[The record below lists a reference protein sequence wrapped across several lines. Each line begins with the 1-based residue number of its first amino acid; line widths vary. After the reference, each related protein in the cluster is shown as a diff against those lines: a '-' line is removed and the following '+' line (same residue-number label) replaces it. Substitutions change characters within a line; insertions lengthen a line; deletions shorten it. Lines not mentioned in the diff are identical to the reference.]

1 MEHPAIRVS
10 DADREHA
17 VALLREHHGA
27 GRLTADEV
35 GERIGR
41 ALAARTRADLDA
53 AMEGLPAPPAGMAL
67 APVATGGYPASSILG
82 GLAILLLVPVFGRV
96 ISLAMALSL
105 LRDERV
111 PARRAQLRAWAAAAV
126 AILLVELAAIIY
138 LFT

>member
-1 MEHPAIRVS
+1 VAHPALRVS

-27 GRLTADEV
+27 GRLTAEEV
-35 GERIGR
+35 GERIGL

-53 AMEGLPAPPAGMAL
+53 AMEGLPAAPPATAL
-67 APVATGGYPASSILG
+67 ASAATGGYPASSIIG
-82 GLAILLLVPVFGRV
+82 GLALLLLVPVFGRL

-111 PARRAQLRAWAAAAV
+111 PARRAQLRAWAAAAA
-126 AILLVELAAIIY
+126 AILLLEVVVILY
-138 LFT
+138 LVT